1 MWLCICPNQSNSAFI
16 LLQSLIPKRM
26 ARRSFCEG
34 RCALWFVVDLI
45 ARACVRL
52 LTCSCLA
59 FAKMGWIYAKP
70 LSVPVNHQTL
80 RYFSSA
86 WSWAEASSA
95 DATKHCGILTALR
108 FVGLFFPAFTWRP
121 RMTASNTDCYVAF
134 KKVLFCFV
142 LICLIDLFK
151 KKKKEL
157 RIKES
162 WDVFFS

>member
-16 LLQSLIPKRM
+16 LLQALIPKWM
-26 ARRSFCEG
+26 TRRSFCEG

-45 ARACVRL
+45 ARACMRL

-59 FAKMGWIYAKP
+59 FAKMGWIYAIP

-86 WSWAEASSA
+86 WTWAEASSA

-108 FVGLFFPAFTWRP
+108 FVGLFFPTGFHLKTK
-121 RMTASNTDCYVAF
+121 NDCF
-134 KKVLFCFV
+134 KYWLLRSFQKGFVLFCFN
-142 LICLIDLFK
+142 LLNWPLYQ
-151 KKKKEL
+151 KEL
-157 RIKES
+157 RIKEN
-162 WDVFFS
+162 WDVFSS